1 MQRASYGP
9 VSRWKTPMPSTSTFW
24 YVTMLTKILSLY
36 NIITATAA
44 SIGCSDDW
52 WRCSR
57 P

>member
-9 VSRWKTPMPSTSTFW
+9 ASRWKTPMPSTSTFW

-36 NIITATAA
+36 NIVTATAA